1 MKRALQYVD
10 DIKKGKI
17 KSCRYVKLAIARFE
31 KDLARKDLKF
41 DGQRVQRVI
50 DFIQLLKHTVGKF
63 ENKPF
68 ILSDWQVFIIANLY
82 GFYNLNGTR
91 RYTSAYIELARKG
104 GKTAFVAALA
114 LYALSADGEGGAEV
128 LLAANSKEQA
138 KIAFNIASNFVKKV
152 DKKGKYYK
160 PYRNEVKFDHTNSKM
175 MVLAA
180 DATKLD
186 GLNCSCGIVDEYHSA
201 PNSSVRDAISS
212 SQGMR
217 ENPQLLTIT
226 TAGFNKT
233 FPCFLLRQTNIEVLE
248 GLKYDDSAFCMIY
261 TIDEGHDWQDPDN
274 WIKSNPNLGI
284 TVTKKYLADQVL
296 KAKNNPSEEVNILTK
311 NFNVWCDSS
320 SVWIPSH
327 FITSNS
333 ADLHLDYFTGA
344 KCFVGVDLASVQ
356 DLTAVAYTLIHE
368 GQIYVFIRF
377 FIPEESLNTRIDK
390 ETYRLWVKQGY
401 LQVTPGNVTDYD
413 YITRDILEVGKIL
426 RIKKIAYDSWNSTQ
440 WATQATVL
448 KLPIEPYSQTV
459 GNFNG
464 PTREL
469 ERLTMTGKVTF
480 DNNPILRWNFGNV
493 TIRTDAN
500 GNIKPDKAKSI
511 SKIDGI
517 IATIQG
523 VAMLIED
530 SRKVKSRITL

>member
-1 MKRALQYVD
+1 MKRAFQYVD

-17 KSCRYVKLAIARFE
+17 KSCRYIKLAIARFE
-31 KDLARKDLKF
+31 KDLSRQDLKF

-50 DFIQLLKHTVGKF
+50 DFIQLLRHTVGKF

-82 GFYNLNGTR
+82 GFYNPDGSR

-152 DKKGKYYK
+152 DIKGKYYK
-160 PYRNEVKFDHTNSKM
+160 PYRNEVKFDLTNSKM

-186 GLNCSCGIVDEYHSA
+186 GLNCSCGIIDEYHSA
-201 PNSSVRDAISS
+201 PNSSVRDVISS

-233 FPCFLLRQTNIEVLE
+233 YPCYLLRQTNIEVLE
-248 GLKYDDSAFCMIY
+248 SLKSDDSAFCMIY
-261 TIDEGHDWQDPDN
+261 TLDEGDN
-274 WIKSNPNLGI
+274 WQEPENWVKSNPNLGV
-284 TVTKKYLADQVL
+284 TVTKKYLGDQVL

-311 NFNVWCDSS
+311 NFNVWCDTS

-327 FITSNS
+327 YITSNS
-333 ADLHLDYFTGA
+333 RNLHLDYFTGT

-356 DLTAVAYTLIHE
+356 DLTAVSYVFSFE
-368 GQIYVFIRF
+368 DQIYIIPRF
-377 FIPEESLNTRIDK
+377 FIPEDSLHTRVDK
-390 ETYRLWVKQGY
+390 ETYKLWVKQGY

-413 YITRDILEVGKIL
+413 YITRDIIQVSKIL
-426 RIKKIAYDSWNSTQ
+426 KIKKIAYDSWNSTQ
-440 WATQATVL
+440 WATQATTMR
-448 KLPIEPYSQTV
+448 LPIEPFSQTV

-464 PTREL
+464 ATREI
-469 ERLTMTGKVTF
+469 ERLIMTGKVTF
-480 DNNPILRWNFGNV
+480 DNNPILRWNFNNV

-511 SKIDGI
+511 SKIDGV
-517 IATIQG
+517 IAAIQ
-523 VAMLIED
+523 ALSFLIED

>member
-1 MKRALQYVD
+1 MKRAFQYVD

-17 KSCRYVKLAIARFE
+17 KSCRYIKLAVERFE
-31 KDLARKDLKF
+31 KDLVRADLKF
-41 DGQRVQRVI
+41 DDQRVQRVI
-50 DFIQLLKHTVGKF
+50 DFIQLLRHTVGKF

-68 ILSDWQVFIIANLY
+68 ILSDWQVFIIANLH
-82 GFYNLNGTR
+82 GFYNPDGSR

-152 DKKGKYYK
+152 DIKGKYYK
-160 PYRNEVKFDHTNSKM
+160 PYRNEVKFDLSNSKM

-201 PNSSVRDAISS
+201 PNSSVRDVISS

-233 FPCFLLRQTNIEVLE
+233 FPCYLLRQTNIEVLE
-248 GLKYDDSAFCMIY
+248 GLKSDDSAFCMIY
-261 TIDEGHDWQDPDN
+261 TIDEGDDWQDPQN

-320 SVWIPSH
+320 SVWIPSQY
-327 FITSNS
+327 IISNS
-333 ADLHLDYFTGA
+333 ENLHLDYFTGA
-344 KCFVGVDLASVQ
+344 SCFVGVDLASVQ
-356 DLTAVAYTLIHE
+356 DLTAVSYVFKVE
-368 GQIYVFIRF
+368 DQIYIVPRF
-377 FIPEESLNTRIDK
+377 FIPEESLQTRVDK
-390 ETYRLWVKQGY
+390 ETYKLWVKQGH
-401 LQVTPGNVTDYD
+401 LQVTPGNVTDYE
-413 YITRDILEVGKIL
+413 YITRDMLEVGQLLK
-426 RIKKIAYDSWNSTQ
+426 IKKIAYDSWNSTQ
-440 WATQATVL
+440 WAAEATRR
-448 KLPIEPYSQTV
+448 KLPLEPFSQTP

-464 PTREL
+464 ATREL
-469 ERLTMTGKVTF
+469 ERLVMTGKVTF
-480 DNNPILRWNFGNV
+480 DNNPILRWNFNNV
-493 TIRTDAN
+493 TIRTDSN

-511 SKIDGI
+511 SKIDGV
-517 IATIQG
+517 IAAIQG

-530 SRKVKSRITL
+530 TRKVKSRITL